1 MPKAKAIADAQAHAV
16 ARGTPVSELLCY
28 GYCDSVV
35 FRVISYVAE
44 GWPRYS
50 GCISYPV
57 PHPRMEA
64 DEGFYYS
71 QDQLW
76 EMDTYGV
83 ARRELLAYLIEELT
97 KLTAVTQVYKH

>member
-1 MPKAKAIADAQAHAV
+1 MPKLMPL
-16 ARGTPVSELLCY
+16 PVVLPFRSC
-28 GYCDSVV
+28 CDSVV

-57 PHPRMEA
+57 PHPWRGAE
-64 DEGFYYS
+64 EGFDSCGDLWAGGYYG
-71 QDQLW
+71 D
-76 EMDTYGV
+76 